1 MAPATLVINEIAS
14 NHDGVL
20 NFHYQI
26 FLLIKI
32 THLKLHIL
40 ERKKFSV

>member
-1 MAPATLVINEIAS
+1 MAHATVVFNKIAS

-32 THLKLHIL
+32 THIKLHIL
-40 ERKKFSV
+40 EPKKIFV

>member
-1 MAPATLVINEIAS
+1 MAPATLVFNEIAS

-26 FLLIKI
+26 FL
-32 THLKLHIL
+32 